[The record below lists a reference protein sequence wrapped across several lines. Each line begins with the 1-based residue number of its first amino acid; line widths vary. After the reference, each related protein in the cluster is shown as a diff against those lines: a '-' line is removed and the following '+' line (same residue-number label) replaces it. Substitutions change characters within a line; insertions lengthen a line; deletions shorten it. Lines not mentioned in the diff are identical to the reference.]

1 MLYPKG
7 KKNLFPL
14 NAHIS
19 PVCIRLSADKRRTRP
34 KYEHFPS
41 NGKYTFSLLARF
53 KKRLIFTTLLP
64 RFEGSFQI
72 CRKCAVFPQK
82 YGCNCGECGSFTEN
96 QKMFPFVC
104 RKTNLIKSDVSRTE
118 MGKKAELAV
127 FIVFGGGKAYIGIP
141 NRRKQSTLQT
151 IAVAQHKK
159 NTCHFIRGRYLLL
172 ILCVKDS

>member
-41 NGKYTFSLLARF
+41 NGKYTFYLLARF
-53 KKRLIFTTLLP
+53 KKRLIFNTLLP
-64 RFEGSFQI
+64 RFEGRFQI

-82 YGCNCGECGSFTEN
+82 YGCNCGECGRFT
-96 QKMFPFVC
+96 KI
-104 RKTNLIKSDVSRTE
+104 RKCSLTCAHRVTKLSLLSVGNSR
-118 MGKKAELAV
+118 GKKAELAV
-127 FIVFGGGKAYIGIP
+127 FVVCGGGKAYDGTP
-141 NRRKQSTLQT
+141 NRRKQSTT
-151 IAVAQHKK
+151 ECPAGAKK
-159 NTCHFIRGRYLLL
+159 IWVSTTVNGG
-172 ILCVKDS
+172 